1 MSCIEQRSQ
10 YMCIGLSL
18 QETRVSRKGKGKV
31 HTCTHTHMHT
41 HMHVCACMH
50 TCVHTGMHVH
60 MHAHMHAHVCM
71 HMHTH
76 THVRTHAHACTHAHT
91 CAHTHTHVH
100 ICARTHTIALNLC
113 RVTQVDVIFS
123 FHSSLFT
130 YHKHILIITLV
141 NRILFVITI
150 ICTLQ

>member
-1 MSCIEQRSQ
+1 MYRAKISVHVYRSFFTGNKSFQ
-10 YMCIGLSL
+10 
-18 QETRVSRKGKGKV
+18 KGKGKSTHMHART
-31 HTCTHTHMHT
+31 HTCTHTCMCAHACT
-41 HMHVCACMH
+41 HVCTQACTRACMH
-50 TCVHTGMHVH
+50 TC
-60 MHAHMHAHVCM
+60 M
-71 HMHTH
+71 HMCACTCTH
-76 THVRTHAHACTHAHT
+76 IHVRTHAHACTHAHT